1 LYRHRHHRCVANH
14 HRHHHLQLQGLM
26 WIRSIESLN
35 VHLHQQHY
43 PPMTA
48 LRHSTIQICRHRHKS
63 L

>member
-1 LYRHRHHRCVANH
+1 LYRHLQRQHQSTH
-14 HRHHHLQLQGLM
+14 HRHHHLQLQGLL

-35 VHLHQQHY
+35 VHRHQQHY
-43 PPMTA
+43 PSMTT